1 MQTDLSTFEFQIIS
15 KQSLPISIVDW
26 GYAKTDK
33 DDITPQIL
41 NFSFDCVR
49 VSDGFEIIIDS
60 DSLISCFLLH
70 NIEVT
75 KGTFYRYSSKSTFYI
90 NTEKINSIVVS
101 ECAQAHFV
109 GCVNEILFDTR
120 DKTNNENSYL
130 LKVPSLSKV
139 ILNVESYDYNYNL

>member
-1 MQTDLSTFEFQIIS
+1 MP
-15 KQSLPISIVDW
+15 KH
-26 GYAKTDK
+26 
-33 DDITPQIL
+33 DITPQIL

>member
-1 MQTDLSTFEFQIIS
+1 MQTDLNTFEFQIIS
-15 KQSLPISIVDW
+15 KQSLPTSIVDW
-26 GYAKTDK
+26 EYAKTDK

-41 NFSFDCVR
+41 NFSFDCVK
-49 VSDGFEIIIDS
+49 VSDGFEITIDS

-70 NIEVT
+70 NNDVT

-120 DKTNNENSYL
+120 DKTNNKNPYL

-139 ILNVESYDYNYNL
+139 ILNVESADYNYNL